1 MTGSAGRVRRID
13 LSTSWPLPSGSITSR
28 MTRSTPSA
36 TARDSPSCAV
46 AAQSTA
52 WPSAWRPRWRKS
64 AMAAS
69 SSTTRIRTR
78 RGYKKPDSALQGRR
92 HESGTAS
99 GAQESPANRRHN
111 VPRFRTSA
119 IALALGLTAAAPA
132 GAAVP
137 HTVQPGETLWSIA
150 AANGFTTRS
159 FAAYNGLGEG
169 SNVRLGS
176 TIMVPAVPEA
186 ATALA
191 SQGTT
196 TTSSTTPTA
205 TSGTATS
212 PSTTTSTPTTTAT
225 STTPSSTAAPRPM
238 GGYTIRPGDT
248 LSGLAARAGVPVQQM
263 AWMNGLPPDARIIAG
278 TSLKLPPG
286 APIQSTQ
293 PAPVEPRPVAPAA
306 PPQPTGTRMN
316 ATQVGSI
323 AAQHG
328 VSPSLAAAVAYQESG
343 FNNAAVSPASARG
356 VMQIMPGTWEWVQRN
371 LASTPLNPSSASDN
385 VRAGSLYLNQL
396 IRQTGGD
403 VPTAVAGY
411 YQGLGSVRSRG
422 LYDDT
427 KRYVQNVLSL
437 RSRFGG

>member
-13 LSTSWPLPSGSITSR
+13 LSTSWPLPSGRITSR
-28 MTRSTPSA
+28 ITRSTPSA
-36 TARDSPSCAV
+36 TARASPSCAV
-46 AAQSTA
+46 PAQSTA

-64 AMAAS
+64 AIAAS

-78 RGYKKPDSALQGRR
+78 RGYKKPDSRLQGRR
-92 HESGTAS
+92 HEWGTACA
-99 GAQESPANRRHN
+99 AQESPANGRHN
-111 VPRFRTSA
+111 VPRLRPSA
-119 IALALGLTAAAPA
+119 IAIALGLTAAAPA

-137 HTVQPGETLWSIA
+137 HTVEPGETLWSIA
-150 AANGFTTRS
+150 ARNGFTPRS

-196 TTSSTTPTA
+196 PTTSTG
-205 TSGTATS
+205 TSGTATA
-212 PSTTTSTPTTTAT
+212 PSTTSSTPTTTAT
-225 STTPSSTAAPRPM
+225 SSPAAPRPM
-238 GGYTIRPGDT
+238 GGYTIQPGDT

-263 AWMNGLPPDARIIAG
+263 AWMNGLSPSTHIVAG
-278 TSLKLPPG
+278 TSLKLPTG

-293 PAPVEPRPVAPAA
+293 PAPVQPRPAAPAA

-316 ATQVGSI
+316 AGQVGSI
-323 AAQHG
+323 AAQNG

-343 FNNAAVSPASARG
+343 FNNGAVSPASARG

-371 LASTPLNPSSASDN
+371 LTSTPLNPSSASDN
-385 VRAGSLYLNQL
+385 VRAGSMYLNRL

-411 YQGLGSVRSRG
+411 YQGLGSVRQRG

-427 KRYVQNVLSL
+427 KRYVQNVLAL
-437 RSRFGG
+437 PSRFGG